1 MFKPLLDVQFLAIKD
16 ISVDSDVHPR
26 HPSSSRLLPFGPLLN
41 SWMLC
46 MSVFQF
52 HLWPP
57 SLIIPFTFSLC
68 FFFPFGW
75 FSLCAFISL
84 HKYLLKI
91 SYERDPVFIFYALE
105 YANEQDHWG
114 PWTGERGD
122 RDGRARVGEGL
133 RLRIFSWDLLYNI
146 VFIFNNLVY
155 KFKYLWRGEIPGNV
169 FITEK
174 SRGRGSRR
182 KCLQEMN
189 ILLPCL

>member
-1 MFKPLLDVQFLAIKD
+1 MFSSLPPKIFQLILMYNPG
-16 ISVDSDVHPR
+16 

-68 FFFPFGW
+68 FFSPIWMIFTM
-75 FSLCAFISL
+75 CIYYSL
-84 HKYLLKI
+84 HKYWLKI
-91 SYERDPVFIFYALE
+91 SYERDPVFIFYALG

-114 PWTGERGD
+114 PWTRERGD
-122 RDGRARVGEGL
+122 RDGGGRIGESL

-146 VFIFNNLVY
+146 VSIFNNLV
-155 KFKYLWRGEIPGNV
+155 L
-169 FITEK
+169 
-174 SRGRGSRR
+174 
-182 KCLQEMN
+182 
-189 ILLPCL
+189 